1 MIKSLV
7 TGGAGFIGSN
17 LVDRLINLGHEVI
30 CIDNEYASNEIF
42 YWNNNAIN
50 YKVDITEYDEIKK
63 LFKSVDYVFHLA
75 AESRIGPTIEK
86 PSNAFKVNIIGTSNV
101 LQCSKE
107 NNIKRLIYSS
117 TSSGYGLNNLPNIET
132 QLDDCLNPYSVSKI
146 AAEKICKMYSDFY
159 NLPTIIFRYFNVY
172 GERAPTKGQ
181 YAPVIGIFLKQKEK
195 GQKLTVTGDGEQKR
209 DFIYVDD
216 VVEANIRAAL
226 KQIDKKY
233 LGQIFNVGSGKNIS
247 IKNIAKMI
255 SQDIEYLPERQGEVK
270 ATLADIKKIKSVL
283 DWNPKMNLEN
293 WIKKYTN
300 Q

>member
-17 LVDRLINLGHEVI
+17 LVDRLINLGHEVV

-226 KQIDKKY
+226 KQIDKKFF
-233 LGQIFNVGSGKNIS
+233 GQIFNVGSGKNIS

-255 SQDIEYLPERQGEVK
+255 SQDIEYLPARQGEAK

-283 DWNPKMNLEN
+283 DWAPKMNLEN

-300 Q
+300 

>member
-17 LVDRLINLGHEVI
+17 LVDRLINLGHEVV

-50 YKVDITEYDEIKK
+50 YKVDITEYDEIKN

-75 AESRIGPTIEK
+75 AESRIGPTLEK

-117 TSSGYGLNNLPNIET
+117 TSSGYGLNNLPNVET

-146 AAEKICKMYSDFY
+146 AAEKICKLYSDFY

-181 YAPVIGIFLKQKEK
+181 YAPVIGIFLRQKKE

-216 VVEANIRAAL
+216 VVEANISAAL
-226 KQIDKKY
+226 KRIDNKFF
-233 LGQIFNVGSGKNIS
+233 GQIFNVGSGKNTS

-255 SQDIEYLPERQGEVK
+255 SQDIEYLPERQGEAR

-283 DWNPKMNLEN
+283 DWDPKMNIEN

-300 Q
+300 

>member
-7 TGGAGFIGSN
+7 TGGAGFIGST
-17 LVDRLINLGHEVI
+17 LVDRLINLGHEVV
-30 CIDNEYASNEIF
+30 CIDNEYADNELF
-42 YWNNNAIN
+42 YWNKKSKNF
-50 YKVDITEYDEIKK
+50 KLDITKYNQIKD
-63 LFKSVDYVFHLA
+63 LFKSVDYVFHMA
-75 AESRIGPTIEK
+75 AESRIGPAIQNPQK
-86 PSNAFKVNIIGTSNV
+86 AFEINILGTSNI
-101 LQCSKE
+101 LQCSRE
-107 NNIKRLIYSS
+107 NNVKRLIYSS

-172 GERAPTKGQ
+172 GERAPSKGQ
-181 YAPVIGIFLKQKEK
+181 YAPVIGIFLRQKKE
-195 GQKLTVTGDGEQKR
+195 GQKLTVIGDGEQKR
-209 DFIYVDD
+209 DFIYVGD

-226 KQIDKKY
+226 EQIDKKFF
-233 LGQIFNVGSGKNIS
+233 GQIFNVGSGKNIS

-255 SQDIEYLPERQGEVK
+255 SQDIEYLPERKGEAK

-283 DWNPKMNLEN
+283 DWDPTMNLEN

-300 Q
+300 

>member
-7 TGGAGFIGSN
+7 TGGAGFIGST
-17 LVDRLINLGHEVI
+17 LVDRLINLGHEVV
-30 CIDNEYASNEIF
+30 CIDNEYADNELF
-42 YWNNNAIN
+42 YWNKKSKNF
-50 YKVDITEYDEIKK
+50 KLDITKYNQIKG
-63 LFKSVDYVFHLA
+63 LFESVDYVFHMA
-75 AESRIGPTIEK
+75 AESRIGPAIQNPQK
-86 PSNAFKVNIIGTSNV
+86 AFEINILGTSNI
-101 LQCSKE
+101 LQCSRE

-159 NLPTIIFRYFNVY
+159 YLPTILLRYFNVY

-181 YAPVIGIFLKQKEK
+181 YAPVIGIFLRQKKE
-195 GQKLTVTGDGEQKR
+195 GQKLTVIGDGEQKR
-209 DFIYVDD
+209 DFIYVGD

-226 KQIDKKY
+226 NPIDKKFF
-233 LGQIFNVGSGKNIS
+233 GQIFNVGSGKNIS

-255 SQDIEYLPERQGEVK
+255 SQDIEYLPERPGEAK

-283 DWNPKMNLEN
+283 DWDPEMNLEN

-300 Q
+300 

>member
-17 LVDRLINLGHEVI
+17 IVDKLLSLDHEVI
-30 CIDNEYASNEIF
+30 CIDNEFADNEIF
-42 YWNNNAIN
+42 YWNKNAIN
-50 YKVDITEYDEIKK
+50 YKVDITEYDQIKN

-75 AESRIGPTIEK
+75 AESRIGTAIEK

-146 AAEKICKMYSDFY
+146 AAEKICKLYSDFY

-181 YAPVIGIFLKQKEK
+181 YAPVIGIFLRQKKE

-209 DFIYVDD
+209 DFIYVGD
-216 VVEANIRAAL
+216 VVEANIMAAL
-226 KQIDKKY
+226 KQIDKKFF
-233 LGQIFNVGSGKNIS
+233 GQIFNVGSGKNIS

-255 SQDIEYLPERQGEVK
+255 SQDIEYLPERQGEAK

-283 DWNPKMNLEN
+283 NWDPEVNLEN

-300 Q
+300 